1 MQRTIHQQNY
11 PKLIFLCR
19 SVEAM
24 EGEGMGQFSEVK
36 NLICIISFD
45 IRGVH
50 LGKKSFR
57 GLDLNMD
64 NFHISLESPPPTHNA
79 LANF

>member
-1 MQRTIHQQNY
+1 MNTKNNPSTELSQTYISLPVSPHS
-11 PKLIFLCR
+11 

-50 LGKKSFR
+50 FR
-57 GLDLNMD
+57 EEIFSGIGLEYGQ
-64 NFHISLESPPPTHNA
+64 FSYQP
-79 LANF
+79 

>member
-1 MQRTIHQQNY
+1 MNGKNNSST
-11 PKLIFLCR
+11 KLSQTYKSPLVSPHS

-45 IRGVH
+45 IQGAH
-50 LGKKSFR
+50 FR
-57 GLDLNMD
+57 EEIFSGIGLEYGH
-64 NFHISLESPPPTHNA
+64 FPYQP
-79 LANF
+79 